1 MGLHNF
7 QRRTVIQNLATLLA
21 TISIIINSHYVLA
34 AELGGN
40 YGRTSI
46 TLARRRLDIP
56 PNFASLEARQATTGP
71 PLSGSP
77 PTTATSNASPN
88 PEPVGSRPGGT
99 SSQPTTP
106 TAPHSATPVNRDP
119 LGGLLEPAL
128 TSPSPIPTVNQN
140 STTAPI
146 VPTTPSTPSTTTNSS
161 IPAVLPLS
169 QKPQAPTSSSTS
181 RPPVNS
187 GVSTAVPQPESNT
200 SPVPATEKPQ
210 AESKS
215 NSAAKTTF
223 KTIGII
229 GGVIG
234 GLFLLWNIIRK
245 WKFRPSKRFAKKLE
259 SYDDDVFNPRPPS
272 FAEKRPTE
280 YNYFNTSPREPHPS
294 SMSPHSGYS
303 AHRISE
309 FSARQ
314 YGPND
319 IKTPQMPPRA
329 GIDNSKSP
337 FV

>member
-56 PNFASLEARQATTGP
+56 PNFASLEAP
-71 PLSGSP
+71 
-77 PTTATSNASPN
+77 TSNASPN

-146 VPTTPSTPSTTTNSS
+146 APTTPSTPSTPSTTTNSS

-229 GGVIG
+229 GGSH
-234 GLFLLWNIIRK
+234 W
-245 WKFRPSKRFAKKLE
+245 
-259 SYDDDVFNPRPPS
+259 PPS